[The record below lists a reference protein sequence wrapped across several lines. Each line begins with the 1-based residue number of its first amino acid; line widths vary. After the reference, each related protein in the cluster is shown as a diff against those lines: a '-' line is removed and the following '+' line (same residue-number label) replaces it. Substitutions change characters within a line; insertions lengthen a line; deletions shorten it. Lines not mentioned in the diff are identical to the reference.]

1 MLYYFNKGK
10 STTEMPKKK
19 KKNQKD
25 CAMYGEG
32 AVTDQ
37 TCQSGWPSFML
48 EIFSCCMMLHGQVD
62 QLQ

>member
-19 KKNQKD
+19 KKKI

-32 AVTDQ
+32 AVTD
-37 TCQSGWPSFML
+37 
-48 EIFSCCMMLHGQVD
+48 
-62 QLQ
+62 

>member
-10 STTEMPKKK
+10 STTEMPKK